1 MPLELGWQDIALRL
15 ALAVVAGAA
24 VGFNREARS
33 QAAGL
38 RTTVLVCLAACIA
51 MVLSNELL
59 GTTGRTLKSFVQID
73 VLRFPLG
80 VLSGIGF
87 IGAGAIVRRGDVVQ
101 GVTTA
106 ATMWFMTCVGLCLG
120 AGEYG
125 LGIAATIIALLVLW
139 ALRWAD
145 LEIPRKFRADFTVSV
160 QRAKLPETELR
171 ETIESAGHRIVIWAV
186 TYEEGAKRYEAR
198 TELEWKGRQ
207 SDRGEEPTFVKALA
221 EHPAV
226 LRAEWRPAPTS
237 G

>member
-1 MPLELGWQDIALRL
+1 MLLQLGWQEMALRL
-15 ALAVVAGAA
+15 ALAVIAGAA

-51 MVLSNELL
+51 MVLANQLL

-73 VLRFPLG
+73 VLRLPLG
-80 VLSGIGF
+80 ILSGIGF

-106 ATMWFMTCVGLCLG
+106 ATLWFMTCVGLCLG

-125 LGIAATIIALLVLW
+125 LGIAATVIALLVLW

-145 LEIPRKFRADFTVSV
+145 LKIPKKFRAGLTISA
-160 QRAKLPETELR
+160 QRAKLPEAELR
-171 ETIESAGHRIVIWAV
+171 AAIESAGLKIIFWAV
-186 TYEEGAKRYEAR
+186 TYEEGAKRYQAR
-198 TELEWKGRQ
+198 TELEWKGLQ
-207 SDRGEEPTFVKALA
+207 SDRAEEPEFVKSLA
-221 EHPAV
+221 KDPAV
-226 LRAEWRPAPTS
+226 LRAEWEPAPT
-237 G
+237 GG

>member
-1 MPLELGWQDIALRL
+1 MLLQLGWQDVALRL

-51 MVLSNELL
+51 MVLGNELL

-80 VLSGIGF
+80 ILSGIGF
-87 IGAGAIVRRGDVVQ
+87 IGAGAIVKRGDVVQ
-101 GVTTA
+101 GVATA
-106 ATMWFMTCVGLCLG
+106 ATLWFMTCVGLCLG

-125 LGIAATIIALLVLW
+125 LGIAATAIALLVLW

-145 LEIPRKFRADFTVSV
+145 LKIPKKFRAGFTVSA
-160 QRAKLPETELR
+160 QRDRFPEEELR
-171 ETIESAGHRIVIWAV
+171 KSIESAGLKIVFWAV
-186 TYEEGAKRYEAR
+186 TYEEGAKRYQAR
-198 TELEWKGRQ
+198 TELEWKGHQ
-207 SDRGEEPTFVKALA
+207 SDRSNEPQFVKTLA
-221 EHPAV
+221 RDPAV
-226 LRAEWRPAPTS
+226 LKAEWEPAPTS

>member
-1 MPLELGWQDIALRL
+1 MPLQLGWQDIALRI
-15 ALAVVAGAA
+15 ALAVIAGAA

-33 QAAGL
+33 EAAGL

-59 GTTGRTLKSFVQID
+59 STTGRTLKSFVQID

-106 ATMWFMTCVGLCLG
+106 ATLWFMTCVGLSLG

-125 LGIAATIIALLVLW
+125 LGIAATVIALLVLW

-145 LEIPRKFRADFTVSV
+145 LRIPRKFRAGLTISA
-160 QRAKLPETELR
+160 QRAKLSEEELR
-171 ETIESAGHRIVIWAV
+171 ATIERAGLKIVFWAV
-186 TYEEGAKRYEAR
+186 TYEEGARQYQAR
-198 TELEWKGRQ
+198 TELEWKGHQ
-207 SDRGEEPTFVKALA
+207 SDRAQEPELVKALA
-221 EHPAV
+221 TDPAV
-226 LRAEWRPAPTS
+226 LRAEWTPAPTS

>member
-1 MPLELGWQDIALRL
+1 MPLQLGWQDIALRL
-15 ALAVVAGAA
+15 ALAVIAGAA

-33 QAAGL
+33 QTAGL

-106 ATMWFMTCVGLCLG
+106 ATLWFMTCVGLCLG
-120 AGEYG
+120 AGQYAV
-125 LGIAATIIALLVLW
+125 GIAATAIALLVLW
-139 ALRWAD
+139 GLRWAD
-145 LEIPRKFRADFTVSV
+145 LKMPKKFRAGLTVSA
-160 QRAKLPETELR
+160 QRTKLPEEELR
-171 ETIESAGHRIVIWAV
+171 AAIQRAGLKIVFWAV
-186 TYEEGAKRYEAR
+186 TYEEGAKRYQAR
-198 TELEWKGRQ
+198 TELEWRGRQ
-207 SDRGEEPTFVKALA
+207 SDRGEEPEFVKSLA
-221 EHPAV
+221 RDPAV
-226 LRAEWRPAPTS
+226 LRAEWEPAPTS